1 MNRTAR
7 YFVCVVLIFLVL
19 VVNFFYLARISL
31 RDNQA
36 KDLSLQAN
44 KIFELIKDGDFTKA
58 YLNEADIDFVIY
70 VPKSRRIIVTN
81 NEAIPLFPLAR
92 GIQHSLIKN
101 PDDNEKRISILYL
114 TRAFALSNEKMV
126 NIQVSMPA
134 EKKLSEKIINFMPL
148 SALNVLL
155 PLLVILFLL
164 ISLYFFRL
172 EKKYNSQKEFI
183 ANMSHELKTP
193 IAVISGHADLLRR
206 HWKKLL
212 EKNESEFENSVSL
225 ISKESENMTKIVQ
238 NLLELTRL
246 ENRLTKLQ
254 KEKIAV
260 KDFFEEIK
268 EEWTS
273 RGESRA
279 ENSLF
284 ERSVHIEI
292 EPCDENLVIFT
303 DKNLLK
309 QIFCIAIENSKKHA
323 EAENLKITLH
333 AEKSG
338 RKSSLSIRDNGKG
351 FSKEALSRGFE
362 RFYSGDKSHKKG
374 SGIGLSLAKSIARVL
389 GAKIR
394 LENDGGAVLRA
405 IVSSK

>member
-7 YFVCVVLIFLVL
+7 YFVCVALIFLVL

-44 KIFELIKDGDFTKA
+44 KIFELIKDGNFTKA

-254 KEKIAV
+254 KEKISV

-268 EEWTS
+268 EEWTFS
-273 RGESRA
+273 GESRA
-279 ENSLF
+279 ENSSL

-303 DKNLLK
+303 VNVNDN
-309 QIFCIAIENSKKHA
+309 
-323 EAENLKITLH
+323 TL
-333 AEKSG
+333 
-338 RKSSLSIRDNGKG
+338 
-351 FSKEALSRGFE
+351 
-362 RFYSGDKSHKKG
+362 
-374 SGIGLSLAKSIARVL
+374 
-389 GAKIR
+389 
-394 LENDGGAVLRA
+394 
-405 IVSSK
+405 